1 MSSQDGESNGGAGKI
16 MSAGE
21 EEGQESTMSRGHQ
34 DHPRSS
40 NSNNNDTVI
49 GSAALRPVFLGNLIP
64 VYTPETVCAV
74 FERPTIPNSEPV
86 LVDRVDVKR
95 GYCFVFLKDAR
106 NESDKRRIEE
116 FVSKINGMYVMCK
129 HQPLT

>member
-1 MSSQDGESNGGAGKI
+1 MSSQDGERNGGAGK
-16 MSAGE
+16 MSIGE
-21 EEGQESTMSRGHQ
+21 EEGQESTSRN
-34 DHPRSS
+34 R
-40 NSNNNDTVI
+40 SNNNNTDYDYSNDSVI

-64 VYTPETVCAV
+64 VYTPETVCAA
-74 FERPTIPNSEPV
+74 FERPTIPNAEPV

-116 FVSKINGMYVMCK
+116 FVSKINGMYV
-129 HQPLT
+129 